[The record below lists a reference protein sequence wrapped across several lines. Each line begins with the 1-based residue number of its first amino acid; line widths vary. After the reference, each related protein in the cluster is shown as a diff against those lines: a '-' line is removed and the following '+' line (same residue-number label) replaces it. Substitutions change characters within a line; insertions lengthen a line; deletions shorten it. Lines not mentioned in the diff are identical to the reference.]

1 MIPGGLDILIHSA
14 GVAMVNS
21 EDTADGIEVSYQ
33 GFREKI
39 NSFSY
44 SSILENSNLIR
55 KIKKIHYDQILKNY
69 IIKMIFSECP
79 WTVFIN

>member
-21 EDTADGIEVSYQ
+21 EDTADGIEVSCQ

-55 KIKKIHYDQILKNY
+55 KNKKIHYDQIKKK
-69 IIKMIFSECP
+69 IIS
-79 WTVFIN
+79 

>member
-33 GFREKI
+33 GFSEKI

-55 KIKKIHYDQILKNY
+55 
-69 IIKMIFSECP
+69 IIKNNTF
-79 WTVFIN
+79 

>member
-44 SSILENSNLIR
+44 SEYDIPSYLRILI
-55 KIKKIHYDQILKNY
+55 
-69 IIKMIFSECP
+69 
-79 WTVFIN
+79 

>member
-55 KIKKIHYDQILKNY
+55 KK
-69 IIKMIFSECP
+69 
-79 WTVFIN
+79 

>member
-33 GFREKI
+33 GFHEKI

-55 KIKKIHYDQILKNY
+55 KNKKIHYDQILKNY